1 MKDIKKKKQRSI
13 SWLFL
18 LLICLSTGFM
28 GIGYAQI
35 NTALKITGT
44 STGVAQENIFITE
57 VNYIGDVNADL
68 INSKILST
76 YQTML
81 NSNVVLSSTNPNSTI
96 TYEVIV
102 YNSTETDY
110 QFSNT
115 SYMLGNS
122 TYSNE
127 NIAFSLEGLAKG
139 DILKSKETISFRV
152 TFYYKNNTLPAS
164 NELKSFINF
173 EFQPFVPLVSA
184 GTLNTDSSM
193 GIFGGTIDKGNVERI
208 YFVNHENVP
217 SGASAVWDA
226 SVEGN
231 YAITAWAID
240 EDQNGLVEICFGANN
255 GRISLPAD
263 CSSMFY
269 YYVNLKEL
277 DFDNIDTSRVTNMN
291 NMFYYNNSL
300 TEINVSN
307 FDTSNVTNMGYMF
320 GYCSGIK
327 KLDLSSFDTSKVT
340 GMSYML
346 YGTNSEIIKMNN
358 ASFSHISNAYGVFP
372 YTSNPLIIVVKDSV
386 EKNWVLSK
394 GNFGANTQILTVAE
408 YETMYPNG

>member
-96 TYEVIV
+96 TYEVVV

-193 GIFGGTIDKGNVERI
+193 GIFGGTISKGNVERI
-208 YFVNHENVP
+208 YFVDHENVP
-217 SGASAVWDA
+217 TGATMWDA

-231 YAITAWAID
+231 YAITAWAVD
-240 EDQNGLVEICFGANN
+240 DNQNGLKEVYIGANN
-255 GRISLPAD
+255 GKISLPANV
-263 CSSMFY
+263 SALFY
-269 YYVNLKEL
+269 YCGALKSV
-277 DFDNIDTSRVTNMN
+277 DFN
-291 NMFYYNNSL
+291 N
-300 TEINVSN
+300 V
-307 FDTSNVTNMGYMF
+307 DASNVTNMYQMFYYCNALNEVNFSNFNTTNVTTMSYMF
-320 GYCSGIK
+320 FYCSALNEI
-327 KLDLSSFDTSKVT
+327 DLSSFETSNT
-340 GMSYML
+340 TSMSYMFF
-346 YGTNSEIIKMNN
+346 GTQPEVIKLNKATFAN
-358 ASFSHISNAYGVFP
+358 LTSSNGMFP
-372 YTSNPLIIVVKDSV
+372 NVTTPLIIVVKDSV